1 MTKPTKEPMTQW
13 QKFALLIFAIGALIA
28 IVVVYMAIKGDLAR
42 ML

>member
-1 MTKPTKEPMTQW
+1 MTQW
-13 QKFALLIFAIGALIA
+13 QKFALLIFAIGGLIA